1 MQLCV
6 CVQGTFLQCK
16 KASTAAA
23 PGADDVV
30 HYYHESCQVVRDEK
44 SLCPHCG
51 EQSTATELEVTAV
64 YRSVVNYMYTTY
76 RPVCE
81 YIF

>member
-1 MQLCV
+1 MLLWV

-16 KASTAAA
+16 KASAAA
-23 PGADDVV
+23 VPGADDVV

-51 EQSTATELEVTAV
+51 EQSAATELEVTADTW
-64 YRSVVNYMYTTY
+64 RNMTAKLMPP
-76 RPVCE
+76 RPAP
-81 YIF
+81 